1 MNRQHGFTLIELMIV
16 VAIVAII
23 ASVAYPSY
31 QAQVLKTRRADAHA
45 SLTDISARLERD
57 VAQRGNYANDFG
69 PTELGLENTTG
80 ATSTLSNDGFYTITF
95 ALDVTDATTCGTNTC
110 PYVIT
115 ATAVAPQDQ
124 DTQCATI
131 TLSSIGFK
139 SGTTA
144 GDACW

>member
-1 MNRQHGFTLIELMIV
+1 MNRQRGFTLIELMIV

-45 SLTDISARLERD
+45 SLTDISARQERHM
-57 VAQRGNYANDFG
+57 AQNNTYTTDISTAAG
-69 PTELGLENTTG
+69 LGLGRT
-80 ATSTLSNDGFYTITF
+80 TSTDGFYNITVAPCAGRTI
-95 ALDVTDATTCGTNTC
+95 ADC
-110 PYVIT
+110 YVIT
-115 ATAVAPQDQ
+115 AQAIGAQAN
-124 DTQCATI
+124 DTQCANI
-131 TLSSIGFK
+131 TLNSAGLK